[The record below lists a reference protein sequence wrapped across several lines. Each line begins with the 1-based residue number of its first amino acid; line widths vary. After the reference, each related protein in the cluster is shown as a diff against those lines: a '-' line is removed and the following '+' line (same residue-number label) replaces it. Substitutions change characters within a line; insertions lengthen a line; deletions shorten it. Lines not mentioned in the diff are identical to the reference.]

1 MSDAEVSRKGVQ
13 KTDYESSKANTDDVY
28 IGGPCANTVQGLTP
42 APDAISDASPRLK
55 SIRPITS
62 IKTDSNDGYIV
73 RGLGE
78 LQKSVGTD
86 LILKNCTVF
95 SCNHKNL

>member
-1 MSDAEVSRKGVQ
+1 MSDAKVSGKGVQ
-13 KTDYESSKANTDDVY
+13 KTDYESSKANTD
-28 IGGPCANTVQGLTP
+28 
-42 APDAISDASPRLK
+42 
-55 SIRPITS
+55 
-62 IKTDSNDGYIV
+62 DGYIV

-95 SCNHKNL
+95 SCNQKNL

>member
-13 KTDYESSKANTDDVY
+13 KTDYESSKANADDVY

-42 APDAISDASPRLK
+42 APDASPRPK

-62 IKTDSNDGYIV
+62 IKTDSNDGYVV

-78 LQKSVGTD
+78 FQKSVGID